1 MKSPTLSFYKELGY
15 VSLSVLLLAAASSTR
30 ADLVGPYTPDANTL
44 FLFHFDEAPGGTVTV
59 NTGTKGGNAYSVNEL
74 AASTTPPTITTMLGA
89 AGYVNGATNFGNCIT
104 NPGLSSAA
112 VDQLGNVVGY
122 DYNNNGAYEGD
133 VSAATQSPDRLVM
146 TNLNIGNG
154 SQTSFTL
161 EALIRPNSTAGS
173 QEIICTDNSQGN
185 TLRGFQFRINSGGL
199 QLQYIGG
206 PTVQAVSGTIPTTGA
221 DAFVPGTWYHVA
233 VTYDGTTVRL
243 YWTKLDP
250 ANGAAHLLNSGGMT
264 LGVAQGAVAGPLVF
278 ANDNRNNSG
287 EQFVGSIDEVRI
299 SSVARA
305 ANQMQFYSP
314 LVTITLNPV
323 SQNVDYNQQVAFNVG
338 ASSLT
343 PLSYQWRF
351 NSNSIPGATGSSYV
365 ITNVAA
371 GNAGYFD
378 VVVTNTAGYGATSAV
393 ARLVV
398 GAANFLNHRYS
409 FSTDTSDSIGG
420 AWGTNFGNANV
431 AGGQLVLDGTTGT
444 YMELPGNLFN
454 SGNATALT
462 VEFWATFGANANF
475 VRVFDFGNTNV
486 QNNGVNYVGFSPH
499 NGSGGHQIHIS
510 PGDGTFQQQ
519 VTAAGTLDG
528 LAMHVACVI
537 DPPNQTLAIY
547 TNGVLEATITNM
559 TVNIASLNNVFSFI
573 GRSLFGADPY
583 LNANIDELRL
593 YNGALAGLSIKQ
605 SEDQGPNTIL
615 ADGPAKFVINP
626 TNTSVAEGQSA
637 AFTAAAVGYLPI
649 TYQWFKGGSLVSGA
663 TNASYSFATAIGD
676 NGATIQCWATNT
688 IGITTYV
695 TNSTTA
701 TLNVF
706 VPPTLAWLDGAGG
719 AIDTDW
725 NTTSPNWTNV
735 AGGPVTTFA
744 SLDGAL
750 FDSRG
755 SGSPTVN
762 LTQPLNPSKVTVN
775 AAGDYLLTSFA
786 VNGSL
791 TGQGIINKQNSGKLT
806 IDVTNTMSGGMT
818 ISGGTV
824 QIGNGGTTGTAGTG
838 NITNNA
844 TLVFNRSDS
853 FAVGNL
859 IRGAGSL
866 RLDGFG
872 TVTLAG
878 ANEYTGSTLI
888 NAGIAI
894 LPGASGLGSPGGGTV
909 VASGG
914 QLYITG
920 NVPVGAE
927 ALTLNGIGDLNGALR
942 KGGAGLTTY
951 GGTVTLASDS
961 TIGVDGGATL
971 ELSGVPAVNGAGVL
985 TKNGGGTLALNSA
998 STYSAGMILD
1008 TGILGYNANGGFGS
1022 GGVTTTPTSTGR
1034 IVLGDG
1040 TTLANAITA
1049 DSVNPGAALGFIM
1062 TGDNTNNTVT
1072 TVTGPI
1078 TFNADATTGGHFVGP
1093 TTSGRINVNG
1103 PVNLAGIATAL
1114 SVRLGNLR
1122 FAGGG
1127 TYPEIQVRA
1136 NTTSLGANNGI
1147 ATTAVMDLAGNGSP
1161 TVPTYFDLNGFN
1173 QTLAGLKNIV
1183 GPANLGVVTNSSA
1196 TASTLTLDLGA
1207 GGPFT
1212 FSGNLA
1218 GKLSLILNSGSQTL
1232 TGTNA
1237 YGGNTTV
1244 NGGTLALA
1252 NATLAANST
1261 VTVASGAVLQLDFP
1275 VTNQV
1280 FGLVLSGVNQPAGVY
1295 NSTTSSPLLS
1305 GPGSLLVAPVAT
1317 NPTNITAVVV
1327 GNQYQLSWPASHTGW
1342 SLQAQTNSLST
1353 GLSGN
1358 WVTVPGSA
1366 SVNQISVPINPA
1378 NGSVFFRLIYP

>member
-1 MKSPTLSFYKELGY
+1 MKNPTLLFCKKVGCL
-15 VSLSVLLLAAASSTR
+15 SLSALVLAVANSSR

-44 FLFHFDEAPGGTVTV
+44 FLFHFNESAGGTATV
-59 NTGTKGGNAYSVNEL
+59 NFGSKGGNAYSVNEL

-89 AGYVNGATNFGNCIT
+89 AGYVNGATNFGNCMT
-104 NPGLSSAA
+104 NPASSAA
-112 VDQLGNVVGY
+112 QAGNLIGY
-122 DYNNNGAYEGD
+122 DYNNNGSYEGD
-133 VSAATQSPDRLVM
+133 VSSTVPSPDRLVM
-146 TNLNIGNG
+146 TNLNVGNG
-154 SQTSFTL
+154 SQTPFTF
-161 EALIRPNSTAGS
+161 EAVIQPTSTAGS
-173 QEIICTDNSQGN
+173 QEIICTDNSGFPNN
-185 TLRGFQFRINSGGL
+185 TNPNRGFQFRINSGGL
-199 QLQYIGG
+199 NFQYIGG
-206 PTVQAVSGTIPTTGA
+206 PSIQAISGTIPTTGG

-233 VTYDGTTVRL
+233 ATYDGATVRL
-243 YWTKLDP
+243 YWTRLDP
-250 ANGAAHLLNSGGMT
+250 TNGAAHLLNSGGMT
-264 LGVAQGAVAGPLVF
+264 LGTAHGAVAGPLVF
-278 ANDNRNNSG
+278 GNDNRNNAG
-287 EQFVGSIDEVRI
+287 EQFLGSIDEVRI

-305 ANQMQFYSP
+305 ANQMQFFSP
-314 LVTITLNPV
+314 LVSITQNPV
-323 SQNVDYNQQVAFNVG
+323 SQNIDYNQSVTFNVG

-351 NSNSIPGATGSSYV
+351 NSNTIPGATGSSYV

-378 VVVTNTAGYGATSAV
+378 VVVTNTAGYGATSTV

-409 FSTDTSDSIGG
+409 FTTDTSDSIGG
-420 AWGTNFGNANV
+420 AWGTNFGNATV
-431 AGGQLVLDGTTGT
+431 AGGQLVLDGTAGT
-444 YMELPGNLFN
+444 YAQLPGDLFN

-462 VEFWATFGANANF
+462 VEFWATFGANGNF

-499 NGSGGHQIHIS
+499 NGGGGHQIHIS
-510 PGDGTFQQQ
+510 PGDGSFQQQ
-519 VTAAGTLDG
+519 VTAAGTFDG

-583 LNANIDELRL
+583 LNASIDELRI

-626 TNTSVAEGQSA
+626 ANTSVAEGQA
-637 AFTAAAVGYLPI
+637 ATFTAAAVGYLPI
-649 TYQWFKGGSLVSGA
+649 TYQWFKNGSLVLNA
-663 TNASYSFATAIGD
+663 TNASYSFPTVIGD

-688 IGITTYV
+688 IGVTTYV

-701 TLNVF
+701 SLNVF

-735 AGGPVTTFA
+735 AGGPVTTFSPLA
-744 SLDGAL
+744 SAL

-762 LTQPLNPSKVTVN
+762 LAQPLNPSKVTVN
-775 AAGDYLLTSFA
+775 AASDYTLTSFA
-786 VNGSL
+786 ANGSL
-791 TGQGIINKQNSGKLT
+791 TGQGIINKQSSGNLT

-824 QIGNGGTTGTAGTG
+824 QIGNGGSTGTAGSG

-844 TLVFNRSDS
+844 TLAIFRSDTLT
-853 FAVGNL
+853 VGNI
-859 IRGAGSL
+859 IRGNGTL
-866 RLDGFG
+866 RLDGG
-872 TVTLAG
+872 TVTLSG
-878 ANEYTGSTLI
+878 ASEYTGSTLI
-888 NAGIAI
+888 NAGIVM
-894 LPGASGLGSPGGGTV
+894 LPNASGLGSANGGTV
-909 VASGG
+909 VANGG

-920 NVPVGAE
+920 NLPIGAE
-927 ALTLNGIGDLNGALR
+927 ALTLNGIGDANGALR

-951 GGTVTLASDS
+951 GGTVSLASDS
-961 TIGVDGGATL
+961 TIGVDGGATI
-971 ELSGVPAVNGAGVL
+971 ELAGVPGLTGPGVL

-998 STYSAGMILD
+998 GTYSSGTILD
-1008 TGILGYNANGGFGS
+1008 TGVLGYNANGALGS
-1022 GGVTTTPTSTGR
+1022 GGVTTTPASTGR

-1040 TTLANAITA
+1040 TALANSITA
-1049 DSVNPGAALGFIM
+1049 DSVNPGAALGFVM
-1062 TGDNTNNTVT
+1062 TADNTNNTVT

-1078 TFNADATTGGHFVGP
+1078 TFNADAASGGHFVGP
-1093 TTSGRINVNG
+1093 TTSGRLDVSG
-1103 PVNLAGIATAL
+1103 PVNLSGFATAL
-1114 SVRLGNLR
+1114 SVRLGNAR
-1122 FAGGG
+1122 FTGGG

-1173 QTLAGLKNIV
+1173 QTLAGLKNTV
-1183 GPANLGVVTNSSA
+1183 GPANLGIITNSGG
-1196 TASTLTLDLGA
+1196 TISTLTLDLGV
-1207 GGPFT
+1207 GGPFS
-1212 FSGNLA
+1212 FGGNLV
-1218 GKLSLILNSGSQTL
+1218 GKLALTLNSGTQVL
-1232 TGTNA
+1232 AGTNA
-1237 YGGNTTV
+1237 YAGNTTV
-1244 NGGTLALA
+1244 NGGILEIAQP
-1252 NATLAANST
+1252 TLAASST
-1261 VTVASGAVLQLDFP
+1261 VTVAGGAVLQLDFA
-1275 VTNQV
+1275 VTNKV
-1280 FGLVLSGVNQPAGVY
+1280 FGLVLNGVNQPAGVY
-1295 NSTTSSPLLS
+1295 NSTTSSPFLA
-1305 GPGSLLVAPVAT
+1305 GPGSLLVSPVAT

-1342 SLQAQTNSLST
+1342 SLQAQTNNLST

-1366 SVNQISVPINPA
+1366 SVNQINVPINPA